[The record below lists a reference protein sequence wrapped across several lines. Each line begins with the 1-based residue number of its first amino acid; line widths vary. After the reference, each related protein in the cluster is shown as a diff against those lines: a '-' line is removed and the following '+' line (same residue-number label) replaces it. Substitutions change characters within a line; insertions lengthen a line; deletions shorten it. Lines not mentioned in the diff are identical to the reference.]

1 MDILYIVVPAYNES
15 ENIIKLI
22 DDWYPVVEKHDGDG
36 RSRLVI
42 VNDGSKDDT
51 YEIIKR
57 SAENRPLLQ
66 PLTKTNGG
74 HGPTVLFGYRYAIE
88 NGTDYIFQTDS
99 DGQTSPDEFE
109 AFWNL
114 RNEYDAVIGNR
125 SSRQDGILRKF
136 VEAVL
141 LFILMLVFGVRIP
154 DSNAPF
160 RLMKSKLVEK
170 YIKKMPGD
178 FNLPNVMLTTYF
190 AYFNEKI
197 KFINISFKPRQG
209 GVNSINVK
217 KIIKIGWKAIQDF
230 YMLKKQI
237 ND

>member
-1 MDILYIVVPAYNES
+1 
-15 ENIIKLI
+15 
-22 DDWYPVVEKHDGDG
+22 
-36 RSRLVI
+36 
-42 VNDGSKDDT
+42 
-51 YEIIKR
+51 
-57 SAENRPLLQ
+57 
-66 PLTKTNGG
+66 
-74 HGPTVLFGYRYAIE
+74 
-88 NGTDYIFQTDS
+88 
-99 DGQTSPDEFE
+99 
-109 AFWNL
+109 
-114 RNEYDAVIGNR
+114 
-125 SSRQDGILRKF
+125 
-136 VEAVL
+136 
-141 LFILMLVFGVRIP
+141 
-154 DSNAPF
+154 
-160 RLMKSKLVEK
+160 MKSKLVEK